1 MESTRK
7 PKAEAAARHC
17 LSLTVDVTL
26 AFFDQYLRGKDH
38 GLLDRVRESGSEIT
52 VRHYSLAVP
61 SLKQLWVGI
70 SAPLSVP
77 VGSRGLGAIGVEK
90 VEGTWNV
97 LITFVPSVTASVN
110 QSQSSDADRT

>member
-1 MESTRK
+1 MTRHTPGLTHDSLTDVPFMESIRN

-52 VRHYSLAVP
+52 VRHYSP
-61 SLKQLWVGI
+61 G
-70 SAPLSVP
+70 SA
-77 VGSRGLGAIGVEK
+77 
-90 VEGTWNV
+90 
-97 LITFVPSVTASVN
+97 
-110 QSQSSDADRT
+110 